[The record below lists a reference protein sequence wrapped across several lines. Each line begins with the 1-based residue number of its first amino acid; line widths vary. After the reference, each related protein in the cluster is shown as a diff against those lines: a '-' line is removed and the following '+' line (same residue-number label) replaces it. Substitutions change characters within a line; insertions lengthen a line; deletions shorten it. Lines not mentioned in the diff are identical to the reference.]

1 MKKEIFD
8 AVCANAKK
16 LKKVR
21 DTKQFLSAMTQLESI
36 SDGKI
41 CQADLSCGS
50 VKISLTVKP
59 ELFYKTLSEK
69 CGIEIK
75 DDLELFKN
83 MLALS
88 KMKNEYSRFK
98 EALDEVEKTG
108 YGIVMPTMQELKL
121 EEPEIVRQGGRYG
134 VRLQASAPSIHM
146 MKANITTQVAPIVG
160 TESQSEELIM
170 YLLKEFEEDPS
181 KIWESDIFGKS
192 LNSLVNE
199 GLHNK
204 LYKMP
209 IDARQKLQET
219 LERVINE
226 GCSGLICIIL

>member
-1 MKKEIFD
+1 
-8 AVCANAKK
+8 
-16 LKKVR
+16 
-21 DTKQFLSAMTQLESI
+21 
-36 SDGKI
+36 
-41 CQADLSCGS
+41 
-50 VKISLTVKP
+50 
-59 ELFYKTLSEK
+59 
-69 CGIEIK
+69 
-75 DDLELFKN
+75 
-83 MLALS
+83 
-88 KMKNEYSRFK
+88 
-98 EALDEVEKTG
+98 
-108 YGIVMPTMQELKL
+108 
-121 EEPEIVRQGGRYG
+121 
-134 VRLQASAPSIHM
+134 M